1 MVARKRRF
9 SRRLA
14 SKYPPAK
21 PGALGFEPLKAAC
34 RPLTLAP
41 VPHSET
47 HATKEYLTLK
57 VPVRRNALSPTP
69 IERRGQGCRV
79 SFFLPSKS
87 SRVHRLLSEMSNCYC
102 HPGKAGGTP
111 KILAGIQVP
120 APDMALVPPIIDV
133 FSKTRTLR
141 PPAAALSAADKPA
154 EPDPTMST
162 SRSTRVSS
170 AILLTLDSRLSW
182 STVSGF

>member
-1 MVARKRRF
+1 MDLRI
-9 SRRLA
+9 

-47 HATKEYLTLK
+47 HATKEYLTRQGPRK
-57 VPVRRNALSPTP
+57 AQRPFSHANRKKRT
-69 IERRGQGCRV
+69 GCRV

-111 KILAGIQVP
+111 KIIGG
-120 APDMALVPPIIDV
+120 
-133 FSKTRTLR
+133 K
-141 PPAAALSAADKPA
+141 
-154 EPDPTMST
+154 
-162 SRSTRVSS
+162 
-170 AILLTLDSRLSW
+170 
-182 STVSGF
+182 

>member
-1 MVARKRRF
+1 
-9 SRRLA
+9 
-14 SKYPPAK
+14 
-21 PGALGFEPLKAAC
+21 C

-47 HATKEYLTLK
+47 HATKEYLRLK

-111 KILAGIQVP
+111 KILVRA
-120 APDMALVPPIIDV
+120 
-133 FSKTRTLR
+133 TLGAWLAS
-141 PPAAALSAADKPA
+141 AAAA
-154 EPDPTMST
+154 ST
-162 SRSTRVSS
+162 N
-170 AILLTLDSRLSW
+170 
-182 STVSGF
+182 